1 MTKREIV
8 VFLNE
13 IRIKNGMTYEEIAQR
28 TGRQRRTVI
37 RFFEGGKAAQ
47 ASETAVSVARALGL
61 ATDRYDSC
69 EAMLIAYWK
78 EENRLSAEERR
89 LVERFRRLDE
99 RTRGNLVLVAETLA
113 KQEEAAPPRP

>member
-1 MTKREIV
+1 M
-8 VFLNE
+8 
-13 IRIKNGMTYEEIAQR
+13 
-28 TGRQRRTVI
+28 
-37 RFFEGGKAAQ
+37 
-47 ASETAVSVARALGL
+47 SVARALGL

-78 EENRLSAEERR
+78 EENCLREEERR
-89 LVERFRRLDE
+89 LVECFRRLDG